1 MTKVPI
7 SENGK
12 SAIDVARG
20 AALLAG
26 EIMQDRFE
34 KAKEISYK
42 GPGDIVTDVDR
53 EVEAEV
59 FSFLASENPCMNL
72 VGEES
77 SHDLRIQSMVPVI
90 TPMAARCIPQSLGW
104 LTRGRC
110 W

>member
-7 SENGK
+7 SEKGK

-34 KAKEISYK
+34 KVKEISYK

-59 FSFLASENPCMNL
+59 FSFLASEYPCMNL

-77 SHDLRIQSMVPVI
+77 SPDLRADKGYAWICLLYTSD
-90 TPMAARCIPQSLGW
+90 AADE
-104 LTRGRC
+104 
-110 W
+110 